1 MLYQT
6 EAFDFNQCWLSHP
19 QSLVCFLTLSI
30 SRSGQ
35 GQFHVWS
42 QMSGAGLELQLTD
55 ELPTGPQHL
64 EGHKFTRKIIV
75 QATELSETPGTS
87 LSTSLKMK

>member
-1 MLYQT
+1 
-6 EAFDFNQCWLSHP
+6 
-19 QSLVCFLTLSI
+19 
-30 SRSGQ
+30 
-35 GQFHVWS
+35 
-42 QMSGAGLELQLTD
+42 MSGAGLELQLTD

-87 LSTSLKMK
+87 LSASLKMK